1 MLETSAVVPTPA
13 KAREGPKPKLITPA
27 NTVANKNLSKF
38 TRARIDVP
46 FHGHLG
52 PSHFKSPIYLDA
64 GLPEKAASGHKARQT
79 VPVAGVRSGRMAKAV
94 GQFASLK
101 R

>member
-46 FHGHLG
+46 FHGHWGRPTLRA
-52 PSHFKSPIYLDA
+52 PIYLDA
-64 GLPEKAASGHKARQT
+64 GLPQKAASGHKARQT
-79 VPVAGVRSGRMAKAV
+79 VLVAAVGSGRMAKAV
-94 GQFASLK
+94 GRFPSL
-101 R
+101 